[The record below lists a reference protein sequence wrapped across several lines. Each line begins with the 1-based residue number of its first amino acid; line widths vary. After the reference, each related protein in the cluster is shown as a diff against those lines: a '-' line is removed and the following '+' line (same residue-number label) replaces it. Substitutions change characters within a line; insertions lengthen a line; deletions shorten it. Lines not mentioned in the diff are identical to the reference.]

1 MRATALRFVSLITL
15 SAIAGCSDSANV
27 TSPSAARGPAA
38 STVLLATPTTVN
50 VVTRDTPLATA
61 QTASAY
67 VGIWGGYI
75 TLPGPGLSVYIP
87 PFALSSTTL
96 ITVTAVAGN
105 QVAYEFGPHGTQF
118 QVPVLVS
125 QRLEGTSAWN
135 GGVLPSALV
144 AGYFQNLSDLD
155 QLNATATVSELLS
168 TSISS
173 VTGRV
178 TFGITHFSG
187 YLIATGEAGEGE
199 VSASGSGSQ

>member
-1 MRATALRFVSLITL
+1 MRATALRIVSLITL
-15 SAIAGCSDSANV
+15 SAVAGCSDSNTV
-27 TSPSAARGPAA
+27 TGPSAASGPSP
-38 STVLLATPTTVN
+38 STLLLTSPTTVN
-50 VVTRDTPLATA
+50 VVTRDTPLAAA
-61 QTASAY
+61 QTASAS

-75 TLPGPGLSVYIP
+75 ALPGAGLSVYIP

-118 QVPVLVS
+118 RVPVLVS
-125 QRLEGTSAWN
+125 QQLQGTSAWN
-135 GGVLPSALV
+135 GGVLPSRLL
-144 AGYFQNLSDLD
+144 AGYFQNVTDLD

-168 TSISS
+168 TSISA

-187 YLIATGEAGEGE
+187 YLIATGETGE
-199 VSASGSGSQ
+199 VEGSGVQ